1 MTSALALPG
10 RRLLPTAQ
18 AAAGSPPSPPGP
30 PSTGAA
36 AGGPPPPPPGPPH
49 ARSDTQDPAG
59 AAQRDSQ
66 RHRALGRD
74 DARPTAP
81 DAATPKGV
89 GFRALLDLRR
99 GG

>member
-1 MTSALALPG
+1 MLFRS
-10 RRLLPTAQ
+10 
-18 AAAGSPPSPPGP
+18 
-30 PSTGAA
+30 
-36 AGGPPPPPPGPPH
+36 
-49 ARSDTQDPAG
+49 RSDTQDPAG

>member
-10 RRLLPTAQ
+10 RRLPPTAE
-18 AAAGSPPSPPGP
+18 AAGGSPPSPPGP
-30 PSTGAA
+30 SGGAA
-36 AGGPPPPPPGPPH
+36 AGGPPPPPPPGPPH

-74 DARPTAP
+74 DAQRTAP
-81 DAATPKGV
+81 DAAAPKGA
-89 GFRALLDLRR
+89 GFRALLELRR
-99 GG
+99 GD